1 MVGAG
6 LHRGVDL
13 LDRAEPLLVGA
24 DRVEQVRHEQAVDDE
39 AGLVL
44 RVDSELAELLAELE
58 AGRERFLVGRHG
70 LDDLEQRHHLSRVEE
85 MEADEPLGPL
95 GRGRLVD
102 HRQRRRVG
110 GEHRAVLDDAVEL
123 LPHLELHPEVLGDR
137 LDHEIAVGEVAVVER
152 AVDAAADG
160 LGVGL
165 LHSPLL
171 DGPRELFF
179 DPSDPLVE
187 TLLVDLAEHDVVAGL
202 SGDLGDAMAHQ
213 ARAEHAHLRDL
224 H

>member
-1 MVGAG
+1 M
-6 LHRGVDL
+6 
-13 LDRAEPLLVGA
+13 EP
-24 DRVEQVRHEQAVDDE
+24 DE
-39 AGLVL
+39 AL
-44 RVDSELAELLAELE
+44 R
-58 AGRERFLVGRHG
+58 
-70 LDDLEQRHHLSRVEE
+70 
-85 MEADEPLGPL
+85 PL

-102 HRQRRRVG
+102 HRERGRVG
-110 GEHRAVLDDAVEL
+110 RERRAVLDDRVEL
-123 LPHLELHPEVLGDR
+123 APHVELHLKVLGDR
-137 LDHEIAVGEVAVVER
+137 LDNEVAAAEIVVVER

-202 SGDLGDAMAHQ
+202 SGDLGDAVAHQ
-213 ARAEHAHLRDL
+213 ARTEHAHLRDL